1 MGSISVLTNIFNE
14 RPAARVEG
22 NVAYLLV
29 IDDDMLICQS
39 LAGLLEPLGHS
50 LKCCQTLYEGLNE
63 AHAFPF
69 DVVFLDIKMPDGNGL
84 NFLPE
89 FRQAP
94 GAPEVIIMTGF
105 GDPDGAELAIKNGA
119 WDYIL
124 KPPSV
129 NSIILPLQRA
139 LQFRDEKQK
148 AQEHQ
153 LILRCDGIIGRSS
166 AMQACFE
173 LLGKAALS
181 DANVLISGETGTG
194 KELFARAVHQNSSR
208 ASHNFVV
215 VDCAAIPAN
224 LVESIL
230 FGYKKG
236 AFTGADKDFDGLIL
250 RADGGTLFLD
260 EVGELPLP
268 LQKAFLRVLQDRHFR
283 PLGGKKEIASNFRL
297 VAATNR
303 DLEHRMRTGDFRED
317 LLFRLR
323 TLTIH
328 LPPLRERKG
337 DLGELARNFLARS
350 CERYGLEP
358 KGITPEFL
366 EALNNYEW
374 PGNVRELGHT
384 LEEAVISARQEPTL
398 FTTHLPEHIR
408 IHLAR
413 RKLSDSQGRPGPSP
427 MPDSE
432 ATFKSYR
439 DARLENLK
447 KFEFQYLQQLI
458 THTGGNVKEACQL
471 SQLSKTRLYDLLKK
485 YRLLR

>member
-1 MGSISVLTNIFNE
+1 L
-14 RPAARVEG
+14 AH
-22 NVAYLLV
+22 LLV
-29 IDDDMLICQS
+29 IDDDPAICQS
-39 LAGLLEPLGHS
+39 LLGLLQSLGHS
-50 LKCCQTLYEGLNE
+50 VRCSHTLREGLNE

-84 NFLPE
+84 AFLPE

-94 GAPEVIIMTGF
+94 AAPEVIIMTGF

-129 NSIILPLQRA
+129 NAITLPVQRA

-153 LILRCDGIIGRSS
+153 LILRCDGIIGSS
-166 AMQACFE
+166 SVMQACFE

-224 LVESIL
+224 LVESML
-230 FGYKKG
+230 FGYKRG

-260 EVGELPLP
+260 EVGELPLT
-268 LQKAFLRVLQDRHFR
+268 LQKAFLRVLQDRRFR
-283 PLGGKKEIASNFRL
+283 PLGGKQEVASNFRL
-297 VAATNR
+297 VAASNR
-303 DLEHRMRTGDFRED
+303 DLGQMVQKGDFRED

-337 DLGELARNFLARS
+337 DIGELARNFLARS

-366 EALNNYEW
+366 EALNIYDW

-384 LEEAVISARQEPTL
+384 LEEAVISSRQEPTL
-398 FTTHLPEHIR
+398 FNTHLPEHIR

-413 RKLSDSQGRPGPSP
+413 SKLSTNQGRPESSP
-427 MPDSE
+427 RPDSE
-432 ATFKSYR
+432 TTFKSYR
-439 DARLENLK
+439 EARLEDLK
-447 KFEFQYLQQLI
+447 EFEFQYLQKLMD
-458 THTGGNVKEACQL
+458 HTGGNVKEACRL